1 MVNGQWSTQV
11 QSALFLFGYF
21 LFLVTERERTSTDL
35 IHHQADD
42 ATDDDHE
49 DGIGLEA
56 GGGDE
61 G

>member
-1 MVNGQWSTQV
+1 MKIEIVLRTNDS
-11 QSALFLFGYF
+11 FL

-42 ATDDDHE
+42 ATGDDHE